1 MSFVPTKCLDDKYE
15 IYIKIAVQNARRLPG
30 GRSEDVLA
38 IRQLPIRVE
47 QIPKIAA
54 GLSIAKLRVSA
65 CRRQPPLPA
74 MEARSARPVVPGRRG
89 RVRLAAVAKGRE
101 SRSRRGEMQSASHT
115 PSSHSRRAV
124 RSPRAPCGRTAWRS
138 GGPERDEPGRNRLS
152 PLRESRR
159 RGIDPPGITSAN
171 ATRLYVSGFLILTK
185 GGVQLSAVDT
195 RYCDLGTRS
204 VLWMVC
210 RDPTHR
216 RYRTQMDTPLNELI
230 FKKIYR
236 QSANWPRVSRAFP
249 ILKV

>member
-1 MSFVPTKCLDDKYE
+1 
-15 IYIKIAVQNARRLPG
+15 
-30 GRSEDVLA
+30 
-38 IRQLPIRVE
+38 
-47 QIPKIAA
+47 
-54 GLSIAKLRVSA
+54 
-65 CRRQPPLPA
+65 

-171 ATRLYVSGFLILTK
+171 ATRLPEHHS
-185 GGVQLSAVDT
+185 Q
-195 RYCDLGTRS
+195 
-204 VLWMVC
+204 
-210 RDPTHR
+210 P
-216 RYRTQMDTPLNELI
+216 
-230 FKKIYR
+230 
-236 QSANWPRVSRAFP
+236 SRARP
-249 ILKV
+249 PCGVLPPSTATSRGGSLVPPSQ